1 MVMTNAMNKGSFS
14 ALAAHFILPGETLA
28 DVREYGAGNINDT
41 YLVTTAAG
49 QRFILQRINRR
60 VFKHPEWI
68 MSNIRVYS
76 EHVSARLTAEVEPLR
91 TAARRWETP
100 QIVPTRDGRD
110 YVLDAEGGFWR
121 ALTFVEGARTYPTI
135 QDAHHARE
143 VGYALGRFQNLISDL
158 DAARLYD
165 TLVGYHITPRYLAHH
180 DAVVARGDFARSPE
194 IEYGLRFVEARRDV
208 IPALEDARQQGKL
221 RLRLAHGD
229 PKVDNV
235 MIDDVTGQ
243 AVGLIDL
250 DTIKPGLVHY
260 DIGDCLR
267 SGCNPLGEETEDI
280 DAVYFDMDLCRAILQ
295 GYLPLVRA
303 FYTADDYAYLYP
315 AVRLLALEQ
324 GLRFFTDYLEGN
336 VYYKV
341 RHAEHNLA
349 RALVQFKLV
358 ESIEAQEADI
368 RAAVADGAGERWGV
382 GECGSERVM
391 G

>member
-1 MVMTNAMNKGSFS
+1 MNKESLS
-14 ALAAHFILPGETLA
+14 ALAANFILPGEVLV
-28 DVREYGAGNINDT
+28 DIQEYGAGNINDT
-41 YLVTTAAG
+41 YRVTTAEG
-49 QRFILQRINRR
+49 RCFILQRINQH

-68 MSNIRVYS
+68 MANIRVYS
-76 EHVSARLTAEVEPLR
+76 EHVSARLAAETE
-91 TAARRWETP
+91 TTGRRWETP

-121 ALTFVEGARTYPTI
+121 ALTFIEGARTYPTI
-135 QDAHHARE
+135 QDVRHARE
-143 VGYALGRFQNLISDL
+143 VGYALGRFQSLISDL
-158 DAARLYD
+158 DAARLHD
-165 TLVGYHITPRYLAHH
+165 TLVGYHITPGYLAHH
-180 DAVVARGDFARSPE
+180 DAVVERGDFARSPE
-194 IEYGLRFVEARRDV
+194 VAHGLRFVDVRRDA
-208 IPALEDARQQGKL
+208 IPVLEDARQQGKL

-280 DAVYFDMDLCRAILQ
+280 DAVYFDMDLCRAILR

-303 FYTADDYAYLYP
+303 FYSAHDYTYLYP

-341 RHAEHNLA
+341 KHAEHNLT

-368 RAAVADGAGERWGV
+368 RAAVEYGCE
-382 GECGSERVM
+382 
-391 G
+391 

>member
-1 MVMTNAMNKGSFS
+1 MTVETKSDLLHHIANDF
-14 ALAAHFILPGETLA
+14 LTPTDTLA

-49 QRFILQRINRR
+49 RRFILQRINRR
-60 VFKHPEWI
+60 VFKRPEWI
-68 MSNIRVYS
+68 MSNIRVYG
-76 EHVSARLTAEVEPLR
+76 EHVAARLAAEADTPG
-91 TAARRWETP
+91 RRWETP
-100 QIVPTRDGRD
+100 QIVPARDGRD
-110 YVLDAEGGFWR
+110 YALDAEGGFWR
-121 ALTFVEGARTYPTI
+121 ALTFIEGARTYAKI
-135 QDAHHARE
+135 RDVHHARE
-143 VGYALGRFQNLISDL
+143 VGYALGRFHNLISDL
-158 DAARLYD
+158 DAGRLYD
-165 TLVGYHITPRYLAHH
+165 TLAGYHITPRYLAHH
-180 DAVVARGDFARSPE
+180 DAVAARGDFARSPE
-194 IEYGLRFVEARRDV
+194 VVYGLRFVEARRDV
-208 IPALEDARQQGKL
+208 IPVLEDAKQQGKL

-295 GYLPLVRA
+295 GYLPLVRG
-303 FYTADDYAYLYP
+303 FYTTDDYAYLYA

-341 RHAEHNLA
+341 KHAYHNLA
-349 RALVQFKLV
+349 RSLVQFKLV

-368 RAAVADGAGERWGV
+368 RAIK
-382 GECGSERVM
+382 
-391 G
+391 

>member
-1 MVMTNAMNKGSFS
+1 MTDTVNKGIISTI
-14 ALAAHFILPGETLA
+14 ATHFISPA
-28 DVREYGAGNINDT
+28 DVHVDVREYGAGNINDT
-41 YLVTTAAG
+41 YLLRTAAG
-49 QRFILQRINRR
+49 QRIILQRINQR

-68 MSNIRVYS
+68 MANIRAYS
-76 EHVSARLTAEVEPLR
+76 EHVAARL
-91 TAARRWETP
+91 AAADIPERRWETP
-100 QIVPTRDGRD
+100 QIVPADDGRD
-110 YVLDAEGGFWR
+110 YALDAEGGFWR
-121 ALTFVEGARTYPTI
+121 ALTLIEGARTYPKI
-135 QDAHHARE
+135 RDARHARE
-143 VGYALGRFQNLISDL
+143 VGYALGRFHSLISDL
-158 DAARLYD
+158 DAGRLYD
-165 TLVGYHITPRYLAHH
+165 TLEGYHITPRYLAHH
-180 DAVVARGDFARSPE
+180 DAVVERGDFTRSPE
-194 IEYGLRFVEARRDV
+194 VEYGLHFVEARRDV
-208 IPALEDARQQGKL
+208 IPVLEDAKRQGKL

-267 SGCNPLGEETEDI
+267 SGCNPLGEDAEDI

-303 FYTADDYAYLYP
+303 FYTTDDYAYLYA

-341 RHAEHNLA
+341 KHRQHNLT
-349 RALVQFKLV
+349 RALVQFRLV

-368 RAAVADGAGERWGV
+368 RAAVGEG
-382 GECGSERVM
+382 
-391 G
+391 

>member
-1 MVMTNAMNKGSFS
+1 MFTIEVAALQT
-14 ALAAHFILPGETLA
+14 LAAYFISPADALA

-41 YLVTTAAG
+41 YRVTTAVG
-49 QRFILQRINRR
+49 RRFILQRINQR

-68 MSNIRVYS
+68 MANIRVYN
-76 EHVSARLTAEVEPLR
+76 EHVAARLAAEGDTMV
-91 TAARRWETP
+91 RRWKTP
-100 QIVPTRDGRD
+100 QIVPSRDGRD

-121 ALTFVEGARTYPTI
+121 ALTFIEGARTYPTI
-135 QDAHHARE
+135 QDARHARE
-143 VGYALGRFQNLISDL
+143 VGYALGRFQSLISDL
-158 DAARLYD
+158 DATRLYD

-180 DAVVARGDFARSPE
+180 DAVVERNDFARSPE

-208 IPALEDARQQGKL
+208 IPVLEEARQQGKL

-267 SGCNPLGEETEDI
+267 SGCNPLGEETEGI
-280 DAVYFDMDLCRAILQ
+280 DGVYFDMDLCRAILQ

-341 RHAEHNLA
+341 KHQTHNLA
-349 RALVQFKLV
+349 RALVQFRLV
-358 ESIEAQEADI
+358 ESIEAQEASI
-368 RAAVADGAGERWGV
+368 RAAV
-382 GECGSERVM
+382 ECGSM
-391 G
+391 GAWE

>member
-1 MVMTNAMNKGSFS
+1 MVLTNIVNKDYLVI
-14 ALAAHFILPGETLA
+14 LAAQFIRPADVLV

-41 YLVTTAAG
+41 YLVATAGPLQTTG
-49 QRFILQRINRR
+49 RRFILQRINRH

-76 EHVSARLTAEVEPLR
+76 EYVATRLAAEAE
-91 TAARRWETP
+91 TTGRRWETP

-110 YVLDAEGGFWR
+110 YILDAEGGFWR
-121 ALTFVEGARTYPTI
+121 ALTFIEGARTYPKI
-135 QDAHHARE
+135 QDVRHARE
-143 VGYALGRFQNLISDL
+143 VGYALGRFHSLISDL
-158 DAARLYD
+158 DAGRLYD
-165 TLVGYHITPRYLAHH
+165 TLEGYHITPRYLTHH
-180 DAVVARGDFARSPE
+180 DAVVERGDFARSPE
-194 IEYGLRFVEARRDV
+194 VEYGLRFVEARRDV
-208 IPALEDARQQGKL
+208 ISILEDAKQQSKL

-267 SGCNPLGEETEDI
+267 SGCNLLGEETEDI
-280 DAVYFDMDLCRAILQ
+280 NAVYFDIDLCRAILE

-303 FYTADDYAYLYP
+303 FYTADDYTYLYA

-341 RHAEHNLA
+341 KHVQHNLT
-349 RALVQFKLV
+349 RALVQFRLV

-368 RAAVADGAGERWGV
+368 RAAVGEG
-382 GECGSERVM
+382 
-391 G
+391 

>member
-1 MVMTNAMNKGSFS
+1 MDKERLSI
-14 ALAAHFILPGETLA
+14 LAAHFILPADALA
-28 DVREYGAGNINDT
+28 DVRECGAGNINDT
-41 YLVTTAAG
+41 YRVTTAAG
-49 QRFILQRINRR
+49 RRFILQRINRR

-68 MSNIRVYS
+68 MSNIRVYG
-76 EHVSARLTAEVEPLR
+76 EHVSARLAAEAPQ
-91 TAARRWETP
+91 TTGTTGRRWETP
-100 QIVPTRDGRD
+100 QIVPARDRRD
-110 YVLDAEGGFWR
+110 YALDAEGGFWR
-121 ALTFVEGARTYPTI
+121 ALSFIEDAQTYPKI
-135 QDAHHARE
+135 QDARHARE
-143 VGYALGRFQNLISDL
+143 VGYALGRFQSLISDL

-165 TLVGYHITPRYLAHH
+165 TLEGYHITPRYLTHH
-180 DAVVARGDFARSPE
+180 DAVVERGDFARTPE
-194 IEYGLRFVEARRDV
+194 VEYGLRFVEARRDV
-208 IPALEDARQQGKL
+208 IPVLEDAKQHGKL

-267 SGCNPLGEETEDI
+267 SGCNPPGEETEDI
-280 DAVYFDMDLCRAILQ
+280 DAAYFDMDLCRAILE
-295 GYLPLVRA
+295 GYLPLVQS
-303 FYTADDYAYLYP
+303 FFTADDYAYLYA

-341 RHAEHNLA
+341 KYLTHNLT

-358 ESIEAQEADI
+358 ESIEVQEADI
-368 RAAVADGAGERWGV
+368 RAVGER
-382 GECGSERVM
+382 
-391 G
+391 

>member
-1 MVMTNAMNKGSFS
+1 MSVQTKEVAPLQT
-14 ALAAHFILPGETLA
+14 LAAYFISPADALT

-41 YLVTTAAG
+41 YLITTAAG
-49 QRFILQRINRR
+49 RRFILQRINQH

-68 MSNIRVYS
+68 MANIRVYS
-76 EHVSARLTAEVEPLR
+76 EHVSARLAAGEDT
-91 TAARRWETP
+91 TARRWETP
-100 QIVPTRDGRD
+100 QIVPANDGRD
-110 YVLDAEGGFWR
+110 YVLDAEGEFWR
-121 ALTFVEGARTYPTI
+121 TLTFIEGARTYPTI
-135 QDAHHARE
+135 RDARHARE
-143 VGYALGRFQNLISDL
+143 VGYALGRFQSLISDL
-158 DAARLYD
+158 DAARLHD
-165 TLVGYHITPRYLAHH
+165 TLAGYHITPRYLAHH
-180 DAVVARGDFARSPE
+180 DAVVARGDFVRSPE
-194 IEYGLRFVEARRDV
+194 VAYALRFVKARRDV
-208 IPALEDARQQGKL
+208 IPVLEDAKQQGRL

-280 DAVYFDMDLCRAILQ
+280 DAVHFDMDLCRAILR

-341 RHAEHNLA
+341 RHVTHNLT

-368 RAAVADGAGERWGV
+368 RAAVAGIG
-382 GECGSERVM
+382 
-391 G
+391 

>member
-1 MVMTNAMNKGSFS
+1 MFVIRADQLLN
-14 ALAAHFILPGETLA
+14 LATHFIRPPDTHA

-41 YLVTTAAG
+41 YLITTAAG
-49 QRFILQRINRR
+49 RRFVLQRINRR

-76 EHVSARLTAEVEPLR
+76 EHVAARLTVEGDTLD
-91 TAARRWETP
+91 RRWETP
-100 QIVPTRDGRD
+100 QIVPADDGRD
-110 YVLDAEGGFWR
+110 YVLDTEGGFWR
-121 ALTFVEGARTYPTI
+121 ALTFIEGARTYAKI
-135 QDAHHARE
+135 QDPHHAHE
-143 VGYALGRFQNLISDL
+143 VGYALGRFHHLISDL
-158 DAARLYD
+158 DAGRLYD
-165 TLVGYHITPRYLAHH
+165 TLEGYHITPRYLAHH

-194 IEYGLRFVEARRDV
+194 VEYGLHFVETRRDV
-208 IPALEDARQQGKL
+208 FSVLEDAKQQGRL

-235 MIDDVTGQ
+235 MIDDVTRQ

-250 DTIKPGLVHY
+250 DTIKPGLVQY

-280 DAVYFDMDLCRAILQ
+280 AAVYFDMDLCQAILQ
-295 GYLPLVRA
+295 GYLPLVRG
-303 FYTADDYAYLYP
+303 FYTVNDYTYLYT
-315 AVRLLALEQ
+315 ATRLLALEQ

-341 RHAEHNLA
+341 KHAQQNLT

-368 RAAVADGAGERWGV
+368 RAAGE
-382 GECGSERVM
+382 ER
-391 G
+391 GRH

>member
-1 MVMTNAMNKGSFS
+1 MFVIKIDQLFT
-14 ALAAHFILPGETLA
+14 LAARFIPSTDALA
-28 DVREYGAGNINDT
+28 DVCEYGAGNINDT

-49 QRFILQRINRR
+49 RRFILQRINRR

-68 MSNIRVYS
+68 MSNIRVYN
-76 EHVSARLTAEVEPLR
+76 EHVAARMAAEGNTAE
-91 TAARRWETP
+91 RRWETP
-100 QIVPTRDGRD
+100 QIVPTNDARD

-121 ALTFVEGARTYPTI
+121 ALTFIEGARTYAKI
-135 QDAHHARE
+135 QDARHARE
-143 VGYALGRFQNLISDL
+143 VGYALGRFHSLISDL
-158 DAARLYD
+158 DAGRLYD
-165 TLVGYHITPRYLAHH
+165 TLEGYHITPRYLAHH
-180 DAVVARGDFARSPE
+180 DVVVARRDFARSPE
-194 IEYGLRFVEARRDV
+194 VEYGLRFVEARRDV
-208 IPALEDARQQGKL
+208 IPVLEDAKQQDKL

-295 GYLPLVRA
+295 GYLPLVRE
-303 FYTADDYAYLYP
+303 FYTADDYAYLYA

-341 RHAEHNLA
+341 KHAQHNLT

-368 RAAVADGAGERWGV
+368 RAG
-382 GECGSERVM
+382 GSKR
-391 G
+391 

>member
-1 MVMTNAMNKGSFS
+1 MTDIVNKENVST
-14 ALAAHFILPGETLA
+14 LAAHFIPPADVLA

-49 QRFILQRINRR
+49 QCFILQRINRR
-60 VFKHPEWI
+60 VFKNPEWI
-68 MSNIRVYS
+68 MANIRVYNA
-76 EHVSARLTAEVEPLR
+76 HVAARLAAEADTME
-91 TAARRWETP
+91 RRWETP
-100 QIVPTRDGRD
+100 QIVPTTDGRD
-110 YVLDAEGGFWR
+110 YVLDTEGGFWR
-121 ALTFVEGARTYPTI
+121 ALTFIEGARTYANI
-135 QDAHHARE
+135 QDVRHARE
-143 VGYALGRFQNLISDL
+143 VGYALGRFHNLISDL

-165 TLVGYHITPRYLAHH
+165 TLEGYHLTPRYLAHH
-180 DAVVARGDFARSPE
+180 DAVVERGDFARSPE
-194 IEYGLRFVEARRDV
+194 VLYGLRFVEARRDV
-208 IPALEDARQQGKL
+208 IPVLEDAKQQGTL
-221 RLRLAHGD
+221 PLRLAHGD

-235 MIDDVTGQ
+235 MIDDVTRQ

-280 DAVYFDMDLCRAILQ
+280 DAVHFDMDLCRAILQ
-295 GYLPLVRA
+295 GYLPLVRG
-303 FYTADDYAYLYP
+303 FYTENDYTYLYA

-341 RHAEHNLA
+341 KHAQHNLT

-368 RAAVADGAGERWGV
+368 RAAGGERD
-382 GECGSERVM
+382 RQ
-391 G
+391 